1 MIELIFPKLNQY
13 GLVLLY
19 KKSGRLSTGK
29 IKF

>member
-1 MIELIFPKLNQY
+1 MLESILSKLNQY

-19 KKSGRLSTGK
+19 KKSRQMSTGK

>member
-1 MIELIFPKLNQY
+1 MVELTPLKLNQF

>member
-1 MIELIFPKLNQY
+1 MVELTPTKLNQI